1 MLGKEERAR
10 KKGLL
15 SILGPRG
22 RQSSSSSPS
31 LVPSVYVTALCAL
44 SLASSVSAE
53 VGNATLAAGN
63 TTLPIAT
70 ERTVIMN
77 THTVSPRNDEFD
89 VDGIIPGVAGVALLC
104 AAMAFA
110 SCFAYY
116 ITGHYLEICRMRL
129 AGPANND
136 QEGNNHQQEIP
147 NGHALVGQRD
157 PDDNQ
162 GEIMEIH
169 EARREDVQEEAIPMV
184 AMGVVWATPPIK
196 RWQREKEKMLYDGT
210 NVIRWKKSS
219 KYVFYYGYT

>member
-1 MLGKEERAR
+1 M
-10 KKGLL
+10 
-15 SILGPRG
+15 
-22 RQSSSSSPS
+22 
-31 LVPSVYVTALCAL
+31 PSVYVTALCAL

-63 TTLPIAT
+63 TTLPTAT
-70 ERTVIMN
+70 KEMVIMN
-77 THTVSPRNDEFD
+77 THTVSPRNDEFN

-104 AAMAFA
+104 AAIAFA

-129 AGPANND
+129 AGPENND

-184 AMGVVWATPPIK
+184 AMGVVGNAAP
-196 RWQREKEKMLYDGT
+196 QEMGEGEEEDH
-210 NVIRWKKSS
+210 V
-219 KYVFYYGYT
+219 